1 MNGLASGMRLAVT
14 VLVGCAVLGAVAEAA
29 DGNLKIADGLA
40 VTIEYTL
47 MLPDKTVIDSNVG
60 KIPFTYTQGQPEI
73 LQSLQ
78 KALVGMKA
86 GQKKLVDLLAEQAF
100 GLYDKTAT
108 MTIER
113 AKAPPDVAVG
123 SVMRAP
129 DSRPGVV
136 LEVSEKTVV
145 LDMNHPLAG
154 KNILFDV
161 KIIKV
166 DRNQPGAAKRRNR
179 QKKSPI
185 VPAQLP
191 DSLP

>member
-1 MNGLASGMRLAVT
+1 MNGLVGGMRVAVT
-14 VLVGCAVLGAVAEAA
+14 VLVGFAVLGAVVEAA
-29 DGNLKIADGLA
+29 DGDLKIADGLA

-47 MLPDKTVIDSNVG
+47 MLPDKTMIDSNVG
-60 KIPFTYTQGQPEI
+60 KQPFIYTQGQPEI

-86 GQKKLVDLLAEQAF
+86 GQKKRVDLLAEQAF

-129 DSRPGVV
+129 DSRPGMV

-161 KIIKV
+161 KVLKV
-166 DRNQPGAAKRRNR
+166 DRGQSGSSKTP
-179 QKKSPI
+179 
-185 VPAQLP
+185 
-191 DSLP
+191 